1 MAESGLLG
9 LSLCGCIPSAAVFSH
24 QCTVWKTRWKGNT
37 DPDSWSLFSFFSL
50 PSSYSAPQSSS
61 HQICQ
66 EKYPLQGW
74 KSMKFQIQSQSDKM
88 SLLAYLAWIEHSSG
102 APCLRLIWSRAYLCT
117 KGPLLRSSPPT
128 DNLGKSL
135 HTKPNVSDDQKKSA
149 HNQNAL
155 PNITLRHKYSR
166 MEEMCFVHPDFFS
179 GLTFLIYIFWNIRS
193 ENSNIIWG
201 EHVSSSSF
209 SENLLCIF

>member
-1 MAESGLLG
+1 MLWKIQNKWR
-9 LSLCGCIPSAAVFSH
+9 SL
-24 QCTVWKTRWKGNT
+24 
-37 DPDSWSLFSFFSL
+37 DSWDSRFVDVSRLLLSSHTSAQCGRPGERATLIPIPDPYFRSSLY
-50 PSSYSAPQSSS
+50 PPQSSYSAPQSSS
-61 HQICQ
+61 PQICQ

-155 PNITLRHKYSR
+155 PNLLSVTNTAGWRKCVLFIPISFRISL
-166 MEEMCFVHPDFFS
+166 
-179 GLTFLIYIFWNIRS
+179 FWFTYFEI
-193 ENSNIIWG
+193 
-201 EHVSSSSF
+201 
-209 SENLLCIF
+209 

>member
-9 LSLCGCIPSAAVFSH
+9 LSLFGGIPACCCLLAP
-24 QCTVWKTRWKGNT
+24 VWETRPDCKWKGNT

-155 PNITLRHKYSR
+155 PNLLSVTNTAGWRKCVLFIPISFRISL
-166 MEEMCFVHPDFFS
+166 
-179 GLTFLIYIFWNIRS
+179 FWFTYFEI
-193 ENSNIIWG
+193 
-201 EHVSSSSF
+201 
-209 SENLLCIF
+209 